1 MSRVL
6 ATTIVPVALLMLAGC
21 ASNAIIGSQLAQENH
36 WYGELGVTGHLNKL
50 TVLGESQLTR
60 LSVLGDANT
69 IVVQDDATLAKIEIC
84 GENNTISVP
93 ENLVIRESILGKGNQ
108 VIRRPMGWKVAADT
122 EPEPPRSTP
131 AGNTGE
137 TAEP

>member
-1 MSRVL
+1 MNRVL
-6 ATTIVPVALLMLAGC
+6 ALTVVPVALLMLAGC

-93 ENLVIRESILGKGNQ
+93 ENLVIRESIWGEGNQ
-108 VIRRPMGWKVAADT
+108 IIRRPMGWKVAADT
-122 EPEPPRSTP
+122 ELEPPTD
-131 AGNTGE
+131 AQAADTGE

>member
-1 MSRVL
+1 MSRAL
-6 ATTIVPVALLMLAGC
+6 ATTVVPVALLMFAGC
-21 ASNAIIGSQLAQENH
+21 ASNAIIGDQLTQEDQ

-60 LSVLGDANT
+60 LSVIGDANT
-69 IVVQDDATLAKIEIC
+69 IVVQDDATLAKIEIF

-108 VIRRPMGWKVAADT
+108 VIRRPMSWKVAADT
-122 EPEPPRSTP
+122 EPQPPPSEP
-131 AGNTGE
+131 AGDTEE
-137 TAEP
+137 TDEP

>member
-1 MSRVL
+1 MNRVL
-6 ATTIVPVALLMLAGC
+6 ALTVVPVALLMLAGC
-21 ASNAIIGSQLAQENH
+21 ASNAIIGSQLAQEDH

-93 ENLVIRESILGKGNQ
+93 ENLVIRESIWGKGNQ

-122 EPEPPRSTP
+122 ETEPPRSTP